1 MRFLQ
6 ENKNRIKRITF
17 GNCIFVLMSK
27 KTENKAYDKILKEN
41 VGEFFLSLSKKY
53 LGLDIVKSEELK
65 DKLQTTLEKEADFL
79 RIIQT
84 VSGEKFILHLEFQ
97 TANEKDMIYRMQ
109 EYFAILQ
116 KKFQLPVKQ
125 FVIYLG
131 QGQVTMRT
139 SLPKE
144 EIFTGFELKNLSQ
157 LDYQT
162 VLYSDIPEEIIL
174 AILCDFKEEEVQ
186 VVLHKIITR
195 LQALSK
201 DDITLQKYIRQ
212 ILLLSRLRNL
222 TTLTTKQLK
231 DMAIVYDIE
240 KDPLYK
246 EGVLKGELRGEQK
259 GELRKTI
266 QGVKKALDQNLS
278 ISQITI
284 IFDVREDFVL
294 KVQKGEI
301 K

>member
-1 MRFLQ
+1 
-6 ENKNRIKRITF
+6 
-17 GNCIFVLMSK
+17 MSK

-84 VSGEKFILHLEFQ
+84 ASGEKFILHLEFQ

-116 KKFQLPVKQ
+116 KKFQFPVKQ

-131 QGQVTMRT
+131 QGEVTMRT

-246 EGVLKGELRGEQK
+246 EGVLKGELRGELRGEQK

>member
-1 MRFLQ
+1 
-6 ENKNRIKRITF
+6 
-17 GNCIFVLMSK
+17 
-27 KTENKAYDKILKEN
+27 
-41 VGEFFLSLSKKY
+41 
-53 LGLDIVKSEELK
+53 
-65 DKLQTTLEKEADFL
+65 
-79 RIIQT
+79 
-84 VSGEKFILHLEFQ
+84 
-97 TANEKDMIYRMQ
+97 MQ

-116 KKFQLPVKQ
+116 KKFQFPVKQ

-131 QGQVTMRT
+131 QGEVTMRT
-139 SLPKE
+139 KLSEE

-174 AILCDFKEEEVQ
+174 AILCDFKEEEIQ

-222 TTLTTKQLK
+222 TTLTTQTLK

-246 EGVLKGELRGEQK
+246 EGVLKGELRGELRGEQK

-266 QGVKKALDQNLS
+266 QGVKKALEKKRFTLEE
-278 ISQITI
+278 IA
-284 IFDVREDFVL
+284 DVFEVKLDFIL

-301 K
+301 Q